1 VVLKWRNKEDGS
13 LVRDAIYTA
22 VDIGSDK
29 VTSIMARVGTEGELK
44 VLGTGVVGSQG
55 IQKGRIENIEEVQQA
70 VRESM
75 EEAQRYIGNGTP
87 SGVYASVS
95 GTHLTSLNTKEEVEN
110 PDDVGDIKSKLL
122 GRLIRGS
129 FPDVAP
135 NQEVLHVI
143 PIGYHVDGMTGI
155 RNPVGLHGNLV
166 EVEAHVV
173 MGDSV
178 ALKNTV
184 KAIEVT
190 RASVKSL
197 VLHSLASAEAI
208 LTGDEKEMGAVVVD
222 IGGGTT
228 DIVVYRQG
236 QPWYSAVIPVGG
248 SQLTR
253 DLSVALKTP
262 VHMAEA
268 MKVKFGTVMP
278 DTISADEKV
287 VIPSFQGQPK
297 HSLSRR
303 ILCEPLHDRMLELIK
318 IIVLKVKQS
327 GLREFPSGGIVLT
340 GGGSEMN
347 GLMQLVQKTLGGR
360 VRIAHPESI
369 AGLPAQLR
377 KPAFAAA
384 VGLLLWGIKHQGETR
399 SSLNGGR
406 SIMSN
411 NSWKWGLGRKRSVL
425 AR

>member
-1 VVLKWRNKEDGS
+1 MA
-13 LVRDAIYTA
+13 RDTFYTA
-22 VDIGSDK
+22 VDIGTDK

-44 VLGTGVVGSQG
+44 VLGTGVVTSQG
-55 IQKGRIENIEEVQQA
+55 VQKGRIENIDEVREA
-70 VRESM
+70 VRTSM
-75 EEAQRYIGNGTP
+75 EEAQRYIGNGAPT
-87 SGVYASVS
+87 GVYTSVT
-95 GTHLTSLNTKEEVEN
+95 GTHLSSLNTREVVDN
-110 PDDVGDIKSKLL
+110 PDDVGDITAKLL
-122 GRLIRGS
+122 DRLLRGS
-129 FPDVAP
+129 FPDVGP

-143 PIGYHVDGMTGI
+143 PIGYHVDGMSGI

-173 MGDSV
+173 IGDSV
-178 ALKNTV
+178 ALKDTV
-184 KAIEVT
+184 KVIEANKAT
-190 RASVKSL
+190 VKSM
-197 VLHSLASAEAI
+197 VLHSLASAEAT
-208 LTGDEKEMGAVVVD
+208 LSGDEREMGVVLAD

-228 DIVVYRQG
+228 DIVIYRQG

-262 VHMAEA
+262 LYMTEE
-268 MKVKFGTVMP
+268 MKIKWGSVMP
-278 DTISADEKV
+278 EMVAADDEV

-318 IIVLKVKQS
+318 LIVLKVRQS
-327 GLREFPSGGIVLT
+327 GLREFPTGGLVLT
-340 GGGSEMN
+340 GGGAEMT
-347 GLMQLVQKTLGGR
+347 GLKELVQKTLGGS
-360 VRIAHPESI
+360 VRIAYPEGI

-377 KPAFAAA
+377 KPAFSAG

-406 SIMSN
+406 SIMGSK
-411 NSWKWGLGRKRSVL
+411 SWRWGLGRKKATAVR
-425 AR
+425 